1 MKILNIIIFTNVI
14 STLMKN
20 FSKLKDFGKLKM
32 RVFYE
37 EEQKTEAKISD
48 DDVDNFIDKM
58 MEENLK
64 KIENEDEKERLTIE
78 ELERIEKKLEEDL
91 LRHQMN
97 NPDFFN
103 YIDWENIANIEP
115 SDTENIDLYEV
126 VKKLLQGIESDCS
139 YNDENYND
147 SENSNFP
154 KDCVPKNFM
163 NSSAIFQ
170 TLNSNNFFDTLNK
183 FADDYSDISEC
194 ETRVGDDELISPLT
208 PSEAMLEKN
217 CSNKISITPIELDEF
232 CSGEICS
239 VDQIGPKGTDPIY
252 PVDGVVLQNND
263 PILESNPNRFV
274 LFPIQYQEIW
284 DFYKKAEACFWT
296 AEEAD
301 LSDDMKDWERLTK
314 DEKHFISHV
323 LAFFAA
329 SDGIVNENLQMN
341 FSNEVQ
347 IPEARCFYTFQMMIE
362 SIHSESYSLLI
373 DTYIKDKDEKTR
385 LLRSIETVPI
395 IKKKAEWMF
404 KWFNREQSFQNRLCA
419 FACVEGI
426 FFSGSFCAIFWL
438 KKRGLLP
445 GLSFLNEL
453 ISRDEGLHRDFACLL
468 HKTLQPE
475 NQASEQTIHDI
486 VKEAVEIEK
495 EFVCDALPVSLI
507 GMNSKLM
514 CQYIEFVAD
523 HLLMTLGMNKIYYST
538 NPFDFMD
545 LISFEG
551 KTNFFDRKVSE
562 YAKSGVGVKPEDMVF
577 SLEEDF

>member
-1 MKILNIIIFTNVI
+1 
-14 STLMKN
+14 MKN
-20 FSKLKDFGKLKM
+20 FSKLKDFEKLKM

-37 EEQKTEAKISD
+37 DEANSQVKISD

-58 MEENLK
+58 LDENLK
-64 KIENEDEKERLTIE
+64 KLEQEDERERLTIE
-78 ELERIEKKLEEDL
+78 ELDRIEKKLEEDL
-91 LRHQMN
+91 LKHQMR
-97 NPDFFN
+97 NPEFFN
-103 YIDWENIANIEP
+103 YIDWENLANIQP
-115 SDTENIDLYEV
+115 SNNEKVDLYEV
-126 VKKLLQGIESDCS
+126 FKKLMEGMDL
-139 YNDENYND
+139 ENLD
-147 SENSNFP
+147 LENLNHP
-154 KDCVPKNFM
+154 GNCVPKNFM
-163 NSSAIFQ
+163 NSSSIFQ
-170 TLNSNNFFDTLNK
+170 TLNSNNFFDNLNK
-183 FADDYSDISEC
+183 FADDYSDMSDC

-208 PSEAMLEKN
+208 PSENIMN
-217 CSNKISITPIELDEF
+217 NTVSVTPIELEQN
-232 CSGEICS
+232 CCNGEICL
-239 VDQIGPKGTDPIY
+239 VNQNNDPIY
-252 PVDGVVLQNND
+252 PVDGVVILKND

-274 LFPIQYQEIW
+274 LFPIQYHEIW

-523 HLLMTLGMNKIYYST
+523 HLLMTLGMNKIYHST

-577 SLEEDF
+577 SLDEDF